1 MQTFTTY
8 DTVSMTHCDVI
19 CDARGLDL
27 MHQVHDNVL
36 KQALTCLST
45 ECKDHHTLAS
55 PIWYNVNWHLVW
67 LSEHLTKVRHK
78 TRHKLPLKWGFT
90 ITSGGLPIFS
100 VANQSG
106 NERWYVLH
114 WYVLHRVEETY
125 QSATSIWIYWRVI
138 IGVVELQSKEKMACT
153 TKCWAKGLQ

>member
-8 DTVSMTHCDVI
+8 DTSWCNLWRM
-19 CDARGLDL
+19 RGWTQCTTLPI
-27 MHQVHDNVL
+27 
-36 KQALTCLST
+36 QALTCLWT
-45 ECKDHHTLAS
+45 ECKDRCILAS
-55 PIWYNVNWHLVW
+55 PIWYNVDWHLVW
-67 LSEHLTKVRHK
+67 LSEHLTNLKHL
-78 TRHKLPLKWGFT
+78 HKLPLKWGFT
-90 ITSGGLPIFS
+90 VTSGGLPIFS
-100 VANQSG
+100 AANQSG

-138 IGVVELQSKEKMACT
+138 IGVVELQSKKKMACT